1 MSRDARL
8 YLEDMLEA
16 CRRVIS
22 YTHDRTCEQFLADER
37 TRDAVA
43 RNLEI
48 LGEAAKKVPPEV
60 RRLLAAID
68 WREVCAFR
76 DVLAHAYFEVDQR
89 IVWEVVTLRVPAIA
103 DAVRGGLATDEPQP

>member
-16 CRRVIS
+16 CRRAAGYVEALS
-22 YTHDRTCEQFLADER
+22 FEQYLTDQR

-48 LGEAAKKVPPEV
+48 LGEAAKRVPAEWRAKMPG
-60 RRLLAAID
+60 ID
-68 WREVCAFR
+68 WREACAFR
-76 DVLAHAYFEVDQR
+76 DVLAHAYFGLDERVLWDVVR
-89 IVWEVVTLRVPAIA
+89 LRGPIIVAEIERFLAVT
-103 DAVRGGLATDEPQP
+103 GST

>member
-1 MSRDARL
+1 MSRETRL
-8 YLEDMLEA
+8 YLDDMLEA

-22 YTHDRTCEQFLADER
+22 YTTGMSFEHFVADQR

-48 LGEAAKKVPPEV
+48 LGEAAKKVPEDV
-60 RRLLAAID
+60 RKQLPAIS

-76 DVLAHAYFEVDQR
+76 DVLAHNYFGIDER
-89 IVWEVVTLRVPAIA
+89 IVWDVVTLRAPSIM
-103 DAVRGGLATDEPQP
+103 RELQPFLAT